1 MIHIK
6 IMRKSFYVNIFL
18 IVVKVL
24 SGILFNSVALIAD
37 GVHSVSDL
45 MSDVFVILGMRQVS
59 KPADEEHPFGHGK
72 FEYVLSFMLGV
83 SIIIVAYNLGKSV
96 IENFNIDPVIPSPL
110 SLGIVVLVVVAKFLL
125 SRYLLKQGE
134 IVDSEIIRA
143 SGKESL
149 TDVYSS
155 VIVFVGII
163 SVLLG
168 ELFNQDWMLKG
179 DKVASIF
186 IALFIVKIGV
196 EIIIKAVQNLL
207 GKAVSKEVSEEYKC
221 CIEDIEGVIR
231 VDHLDMIS
239 YGPYYQALVTIVVDG
254 NMSVKEG
261 HDIAETVT
269 KKLEENEKINHVI
282 VHVNPEE

>member
-1 MIHIK
+1 MVHIS

-18 IVVKVL
+18 IIVKVL
-24 SGILFNSVALIAD
+24 SGIFFSSVALIAD
-37 GVHSVSDL
+37 GVHSTSDL
-45 MSDVFVILGMRQVS
+45 MSDVFVLLGMRQVA
-59 KPADEEHPFGHGK
+59 KPADDDHPFGHGK
-72 FEYVLSFMLGV
+72 FEYVLSLFLGISV
-83 SIIIVAYNLGKSV
+83 ILVAYNLGKSV
-96 IENFNIDPVIPSPL
+96 IENFNIDPVIPSPITL
-110 SLGIVVLVVVAKFLL
+110 VIVVIVVIAKFIL

-134 IVDSEIIRA
+134 LVDSEIIRA

-168 ELFNQDWMLKG
+168 EYFHQDWMLKG
-179 DKVASIF
+179 DKVASVF

-196 EIIIKAVQNLL
+196 EIIVKAVQNLL
-207 GKAVSKEVSEEYKC
+207 GKAVSKEICDSYKEA
-221 CIEDIEGVIR
+221 IEQVQGVIK
-231 VDHLDMIS
+231 VDHIDMIS

-254 NMSVKEG
+254 NMSVKDG
-261 HDIAETVT
+261 HEIAEIVT
-269 KKLEENEKINHVI
+269 SKMEKNEKINHVI